1 MQKSHKITLCVF
13 PSITDLNHPN
23 VSFFFC
29 INITKGLKLNSDI
42 KLAQT
47 CSIDH
52 CKQMTIVENVRCN
65 CCDKIYR
72 TFRVSF
78 CFNFCIVWAHNEGWD
93 SVELALPIY
102 SKPDGARTHVIDKQ
116 PYLTGKAYLEIQIQ
130 REIQRM
136 QIQKMTIS
144 PTVGWLLSIIVMFP
158 PATWEH
164 CTSPPALRSS
174 TSSPPSSPPSPP
186 SSSSTSSSST
196 SSSSSPSNSQP
207 IVTYLV
213 STSRLHGN

>member
-1 MQKSHKITLCVF
+1 M
-13 PSITDLNHPN
+13 
-23 VSFFFC
+23 SFFFC
-29 INITKGLKLNSDI
+29 ITITKNLKLNSDI

-102 SKPDGARTHVIDKQ
+102 SKPDGAQTHVIDKQ
-116 PYLTGKAYLEIQIQ
+116 PYLTGKAYLEIQVK
-130 REIQRM
+130 REKQRM

-158 PATWEH
+158 PATWQH
-164 CTSPPALRSS
+164 CTSPPALTRSS
-174 TSSPPSSPPSPP
+174 TSPTSSPP
-186 SSSSTSSSST
+186 T
-196 SSSSSPSNSQP
+196 
-207 IVTYLV
+207 
-213 STSRLHGN
+213 LHCHQNQHQN

>member
-1 MQKSHKITLCVF
+1 MKN
-13 PSITDLNHPN
+13 PY

-102 SKPDGARTHVIDKQ
+102 SWPDGLPTHVIDKR
-116 PYLTGKAYLEIQIQ
+116 PYLTGIQIQ
-130 REIQRM
+130 AQTKIQLTKSNTKTD
-136 QIQKMTIS
+136 QCH
-144 PTVGWLLSIIVMFP
+144 GWFV
-158 PATWEH
+158 
-164 CTSPPALRSS
+164 ALHIHSDFS
-174 TSSPPSSPPSPP
+174 T
-186 SSSSTSSSST
+186 
-196 SSSSSPSNSQP
+196 ND
-207 IVTYLV
+207 
-213 STSRLHGN
+213 GN

>member
-1 MQKSHKITLCVF
+1 M
-13 PSITDLNHPN
+13 
-23 VSFFFC
+23 SFFFS
-29 INITKGLKLNSDI
+29 INITRSLKLNSDI

-136 QIQKMTIS
+136 QIKKMTIS

-164 CTSPPALRSS
+164 CTSPPALTRSS
-174 TSSPPSSPPSPP
+174 TSSASSPPSSP
-186 SSSSTSSSST
+186 SSSSTWSSAT
-196 SSSSSPSNSQP
+196 SSSA
-207 IVTYLV
+207 L
-213 STSRLHGN
+213 